1 MIAQWRTMMIAQWR
15 TMITQW
21 RTAMLAQWRTAMT
34 AQWRATMFAQWRTT
48 FRLSLVELRHN
59 RFAIVL
65 LLGYLPAWYGI
76 IASLTEGTVAF
87 KLRAFGITVITS
99 QQRLGILTGMLN
111 ATTLIMGFVGV
122 TVTRQSAPVDQRLVL
137 CGHSRAAL
145 VLGRFLAHGLAA
157 AAVAAYATGVLF
169 LFFRPHDTFIVF
181 AGVFAAV
188 LIYVGIGILAG
199 VVLPGDL
206 ESLFFI
212 IMLSIVDTFLQNP
225 IGTAA
230 ANHQIVEFFPSYLPM
245 QMVVAGAL
253 TSHVAWWQW
262 WAALGWAAGFGV
274 LGVFAFWFRTRTAEP
289 RRTGK
294 LKRRIYAAVSRRNPT
309 I

>member
-1 MIAQWRTMMIAQWR
+1 VTSR
-15 TMITQW
+15 
-21 RTAMLAQWRTAMT
+21 
-34 AQWRATMFAQWRTT
+34 WRAGMAAHLGAPLMAQLWTT

-65 LLGYLPAWYGI
+65 LLAYLPAWYGI

-87 KLRAFGITVITS
+87 KLRAFGITVITT

-145 VLGRFLAHGLAA
+145 VLGRMAAHGLAA
-157 AAVAAYATGVLF
+157 LVVAAYGTAVLL
-169 LFFRPHDTFIVF
+169 LFFTPRHFFIVA
-181 AGVFAAV
+181 AGVFAGIT
-188 LIYVGIGILAG
+188 IYVAIGILAG
-199 VVLPGDL
+199 VVFQGEL
-206 ESLFFI
+206 EALFFI

-230 ANHQIVEFFPSYLPM
+230 ANHDIVEFFPSYLPM
-245 QMVVAGAL
+245 QMSVAGAL
-253 TSHVAWWQW
+253 TSRVAWWQF
-262 WAALGWAAGFGV
+262 WAALGWAAGLGV
-274 LGVFAFWFRTRTAEP
+274 LGVIAFWYRTRTAG
-289 RRTGK
+289 RGT
-294 LKRRIYAAVSRRNPT
+294 
-309 I
+309 